1 MDYSSMVDEQA
12 VMMMV
17 IQWLVLMYV
26 EQATMVATWVA
37 MVNKDYMADRM

>member
-1 MDYSSMVDEQA
+1 MVDEKA
-12 VMMMV
+12 VMMV